1 MAYTDILTGLYLQ
14 YKAAFMADQLYLNL
28 WFPTFSAIE
37 MLPRLLSVLKQFPFS
52 TQRPGVAF
60 MSVHALS
67 WQEPALIEQTFDYG
81 TDPGVALAMAEEF
94 LHSDNAYEIEA
105 SWDLHIPEQQGDLDE
120 TWALRAQP
128 VKFIAFGT
136 EFDDGTHQQDGHIQI
151 DFGLDTPFIHEDIDF
166 TPEVEVRVK
175 SNVQRLVGFIHCIEQ
190 NCGITGR
197 LLWSEGDSNLAQKL
211 ISKLQKVQ

>member
-1 MAYTDILTGLYLQ
+1 
-14 YKAAFMADQLYLNL
+14 MADQLYLNL
-28 WFPTFSAIE
+28 WFPTFAEAE
-37 MLPRLLSVLKQFPFS
+37 MLPRLLSVLKQFPS
-52 TQRPGVAF
+52 SALRPGVAY
-60 MSVHALS
+60 MSVHALA
-67 WQEPALIEQTFDYG
+67 WQEPALVEHTFDYG
-81 TDPGVALAMAEEF
+81 TDPGVAFGMAEEF

-105 SWDLHIPEQQGDLDE
+105 FWDLHIPEIHGDLDE
-120 TWALRAQP
+120 TWANRAQS
-128 VKFIAFGT
+128 VKFTAYGT

-151 DFGLDTPFIHEDIDF
+151 DFGLDTPFIHEHSDF

-175 SNVQRLVGFIHCIEQ
+175 SNVQRLVGFIHGIEQ